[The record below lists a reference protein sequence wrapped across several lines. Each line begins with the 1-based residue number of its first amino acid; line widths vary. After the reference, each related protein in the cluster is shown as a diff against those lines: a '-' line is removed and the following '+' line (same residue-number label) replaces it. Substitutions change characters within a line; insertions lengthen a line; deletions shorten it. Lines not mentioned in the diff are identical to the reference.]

1 MMKKYLLLGVLGC
14 GLALAACN
22 RDEEEAHPTYADKNW
37 YQVADKPGE
46 LNQLLYKIYVDTG
59 MPIFV
64 NDTLGEENYATDA
77 AGNPV
82 YRVEDLNLS
91 YALFGSVDSQVSDSI
106 RNEYVVLC
114 KDEAAMIKA
123 AELIRDKVIPNL
135 PKNLEA
141 RPKCYLIVDSLNIT
155 LRCTAGNIFT
165 GYTTY
170 QKNASD
176 HVYVALKGTAA
187 GDLCDILDM
196 TPEEQ
201 EIWAGRIVAAE
212 AASWIST
219 NLVNAESEFVTITN
233 EGKGLFDPAY
243 YSQSNY
249 TVGVGVFDLA
259 TYPTQYNMDTEV
271 VAGMFGFYTEFEDLQ
286 IRVMYTMEQDVLEYA
301 ARVYAY
307 KGREDEFLSKYDP
320 ASKVYRKFKVM
331 QEYVA
336 MYEENLEL

>member
-14 GLALAACN
+14 GLAFTACN

-77 AGNPV
+77 SGNPV

-91 YALFGSVDSQVSDSI
+91 YALFGSVEAQRSDTI
-106 RNEYVVLC
+106 RNEYVVLS

-123 AELIRDKVIPNL
+123 AELIRDRVIPNL
-135 PKNLEA
+135 PKNLEG
-141 RPKCYLIVDSLNIT
+141 RPKCYLIADSLNVLWTYTNSYLDIPT
-155 LRCTAGNIFT
+155 MSFVTETYRKNIP
-165 GYTTY
+165 G
-170 QKNASD
+170 
-176 HVYVALKGTAA
+176 HVYVALKGMAV

-196 TPEEQ
+196 TPEE
-201 EIWAGRIVAAE
+201 EDVWVGRILAAKPAE
-212 AASWIST
+212 WIST
-219 NLVNAESEFVTITN
+219 NLATTESEFYTITT
-233 EGKGLFDPAY
+233 EGLIPILGDPSYGGAY
-243 YSQSNY
+243 ALPM
-249 TVGVGVFDLA
+249 TVDEEAKLGIFEPLGVCEDIGFWA
-259 TYPTQYNMDTEV
+259 TPT
-271 VAGMFGFYTEFEDLQ
+271 
-286 IRVMYTMEQDVLEYA
+286 IEQDVLEFA

-307 KGREDEFLSKYDP
+307 KGREDELLSKYDP
-320 ASKVYRKFKVM
+320 TSKVYRKFKVM

-336 MYEENLEL
+336 MYEESLEL